1 MNYNLISNKEIDLLL
16 SRLYKYYVGKGF
28 TQIILSQILNILT
41 LGVVMFAFLFLTSCI
56 NYEKLKLITDINTYQ
71 FYEILYFK
79 VHWFIILSLSFFSL
93 FWIWKM
99 ISLISDIKTLTNI
112 RNFYKD
118 KLDISDNELPLYRW
132 SQIVEK
138 LKNVDYFID
147 KEIELDALNVA
158 IRIMKKENYITGLYN
173 NDILKLNAP
182 EMIGG
187 KPFINKLLEWDLS
200 FCIVD
205 YIFDSS
211 GNLKE
216 NIINSDNEYTV
227 KLSEELSKR
236 FRIMGLLNIIC
247 FPFILI
253 YMSIQYVFKYGE
265 KFYTQPSLLS
275 ARQWSLIAQWEFR
288 EYNELPHNFEE
299 RINIGGKHAQ
309 KYLDQFP
316 NYLYDAFA
324 KFIQL
329 VSGCFLIILLLLSLI
344 NEHVLTNLNILG
356 SKNTIWVI
364 GIFCTILAL
373 SRNLLVSEYKKNPE
387 KAMKNITK
395 YIHDIPSKWLENSK
409 DSTVLKEFKEL
420 YEFRLMTLI
429 KELLGILI
437 IPYMLIV
444 IIPKSSLDIIKFIK
458 MNSVQVDNIG
468 YVYNLSL
475 FDTKIQSQSQ
485 LQLQTKYGSTSLQVS
500 TSIPVQVV
508 RSYKMEKSYVSFRMN
523 NPEWESN
530 KSNNNLINW
539 LKTSENLLDDSLL
552 YDALNSYS
560 ENTNIDENITM
571 LYNV

>member
-200 FCIVD
+200 F
-205 YIFDSS
+205 Y
-211 GNLKE
+211 
-216 NIINSDNEYTV
+216 
-227 KLSEELSKR
+227 
-236 FRIMGLLNIIC
+236 
-247 FPFILI
+247 
-253 YMSIQYVFKYGE
+253 
-265 KFYTQPSLLS
+265 
-275 ARQWSLIAQWEFR
+275 
-288 EYNELPHNFEE
+288 
-299 RINIGGKHAQ
+299 
-309 KYLDQFP
+309 
-316 NYLYDAFA
+316 
-324 KFIQL
+324 
-329 VSGCFLIILLLLSLI
+329 
-344 NEHVLTNLNILG
+344 
-356 SKNTIWVI
+356 
-364 GIFCTILAL
+364 
-373 SRNLLVSEYKKNPE
+373 
-387 KAMKNITK
+387 
-395 YIHDIPSKWLENSK
+395 
-409 DSTVLKEFKEL
+409 
-420 YEFRLMTLI
+420 
-429 KELLGILI
+429 
-437 IPYMLIV
+437 
-444 IIPKSSLDIIKFIK
+444 
-458 MNSVQVDNIG
+458 
-468 YVYNLSL
+468 
-475 FDTKIQSQSQ
+475 
-485 LQLQTKYGSTSLQVS
+485 
-500 TSIPVQVV
+500 
-508 RSYKMEKSYVSFRMN
+508 
-523 NPEWESN
+523 
-530 KSNNNLINW
+530 
-539 LKTSENLLDDSLL
+539 
-552 YDALNSYS
+552 
-560 ENTNIDENITM
+560 
-571 LYNV
+571 